1 MTMAVFIAVLA
12 AAALHA
18 GWNAVVKL
26 GADRYQSILAMSV
39 AQGLIGLVMVLA
51 YPLPNPGGA
60 WPWLLASAVVH
71 TFYKLF
77 LAAAYERGDLSRVYP
92 ISRGSAPVMVAIFS
106 ILALSEAVATQQ
118 YAGIFLVAIGIMLMA
133 RGIWTGGEARGLLP
147 FALCAAVCTAAYSVI
162 DGLGARIAGS
172 ASAFTGWLFLSD
184 AILITATCILWR
196 GRRALPQTRR
206 LWTMGSV
213 AGAMSLGAYW
223 IVIWAMTIAPIPLV
237 TALRE
242 TSVLFATAIGIIWMG
257 ERATGSKILAACL
270 ILAGI
275 IAIRL

>member
-1 MTMAVFIAVLA
+1 MSLYVFVAVLA

-26 GADRYQSILAMSV
+26 GADGYQSILAMSV
-39 AQGLIGLVMVLA
+39 AQGIIGLVMIAVF
-51 YPLPNPGGA
+51 PLPNPAGA
-60 WPWLLASAVVH
+60 WPWLLATAIVH

-106 ILALSEAVATQQ
+106 IFILSEAVATQQ
-118 YAGIFLVAIGIMLMA
+118 YAGIFLVGIGIMLMA
-133 RGIWTGGEARGLLP
+133 RGIWSGGEATSLLP
-147 FALCAAVCTAAYSVI
+147 YAVYAAICTATYSVI

-172 ASAFTGWLFLSD
+172 ASAFTGWLFFLD
-184 AILITATCILWR
+184 AVLVTLATVIWR
-196 GRRALPQTRR
+196 GRRVIPNTRR
-206 LWTMGSV
+206 MWTMGSI
-213 AGAMSLGAYW
+213 AGTMSLGAYW
-223 IVIWAMTIAPIPLV
+223 IVIWAMTVAPIPLV

-257 ERATGSKILAACL
+257 EPAHRSKIIAACL